1 MIKKLLKAFFPKW
14 FPEETVVSVKGVGS
28 SVDPSYLSGK
38 KTVSAAKKDLK
49 KRGRPR
55 KTKQ

>member
-1 MIKKLLKAFFPKW
+1 MIKKLLKTFFPKW
-14 FPEETVVSVKGVGS
+14 FPEESI
-28 SVDPSYLSGK
+28 DPSYLSGK
-38 KTVSAAKKDLK
+38 KPVSAAKKDLK